1 MKIKISTFL
10 KRSKIW
16 IILNCLTAFI
26 MGLVTIYFSVITK
39 NLTDMAINKQI
50 SKFINYLYITIF
62 ILVISIIIGYIKE
75 YSALKY
81 KSDFAYNIR
90 NSVIKQVI
98 NLPIHI
104 KEKYHSGDLVS
115 RINSDVDLISE
126 LVGLISVI
134 VINPVMFTAA
144 VIYLFNISWKLL
156 LCSVVL
162 MPLTGYLFNKFSKPL
177 EKKSR
182 LIMEEQAKINSLA
195 KDTINGVYILKSFSL
210 ENILLNKYQ
219 NNIDEIVKNGLK
231 INKIGA
237 RLTRLFLALRYIP
250 QLIVPLF
257 GGYLAIKGEIT
268 VGELLAS
275 TQLIWFVFTPIEALL
290 NLQKQIRVARP
301 AINRVCEVLNEKI
314 ENQTSEVFYLGD
326 PPVKF
331 ANVYFGYNDENLV
344 LKNINFELKAGS
356 TTAIV
361 GSSGCGKSTILKL
374 LCRFYENKSGK
385 VSVYGNDILDRSPLD
400 IRKNIAYVSQNA
412 FLFSAT
418 IYDNIAYGKVNATE
432 EEVIEAAKSA
442 YINDFIK
449 SLPKG
454 YNTIIGDGKIKLSGG
469 ESQRISIARAI
480 VKGAPILLLDEAT
493 SALDL
498 ESESLVQ
505 KSLSKF
511 IQNRTV
517 LIVAHRMSTI
527 RNADLILVMKAGEI
541 VGRGNHE
548 ELVQKNEIYQQ
559 LYNNRGGVSNA

>member
-1 MKIKISTFL
+1 MKIKISAFL

-134 VINPVMFTAA
+134 VINPVMFIAA

-326 PPVKF
+326 PSVKF

-412 FLFSAT
+412 YLFSAT

-442 YINDFIK
+442 YIHDFIK

-548 ELVQKNEIYQQ
+548 ELVQKNVIYQQ
-559 LYNNRGGVSNA
+559 LYNRGGVSNA

>member
-1 MKIKISTFL
+1 MKIKISAFL

-134 VINPVMFTAA
+134 VINPVMFIAA

-182 LIMEEQAKINSLA
+182 LIMGEQAKINSLA

-326 PPVKF
+326 PSVKF

-412 FLFSAT
+412 YLFSAT

-442 YINDFIK
+442 YIHDFIK

-548 ELVQKNEIYQQ
+548 ELVQKNVIYQQ
-559 LYNNRGGVSNA
+559 LYNRGGVSNA